1 MNERMTEAL
10 VLSIQQTGEADG
22 RVTLFTRDFGKVVAR
37 AKSMYKPTSKLAAHL
52 QPLSV
57 CQVRLVEKK
66 GVQVVDAVR
75 RHTYAPQGSTSAELI
90 RMLGAAELLRELT
103 HPGQHDPVVW
113 GLIASG
119 HLASRG
125 LLKALG
131 FDPDHARCSRCEKN
145 PPRYFLTRE
154 TVYICEPC
162 ASKAGRAVSI
172 S

>member
-1 MNERMTEAL
+1 MNERLTEAL
-10 VLSIQQTGEADG
+10 VLATEQTGEADG
-22 RVTLFTRDFGKVVAR
+22 RVTLFTRDNGKVIAR

-52 QPLSV
+52 QPLAV

-66 GVQVVDAVR
+66 GVQIVDAVR
-75 RHTYAPQGSTSAELI
+75 LHTYAPHSSTSAELL

-103 HPGQHDPVVW
+103 HPGQHDAVVW

-119 HLASRG
+119 KLASRG

-131 FDPDHARCSRCEKN
+131 FDPDHALCSRCNQN

-154 TVYICEPC
+154 TVYVCEPC
-162 ASKAGRAVSI
+162 VSRAGRVVSI